1 MDKEF
6 LMWIVGMFPQMK
18 KEIDDYISG
27 RLQFNLENLLKSM
40 VRVGLTRNDMLKI
53 MLSTKAAKG
62 VVKGLTPQFI
72 KDMISKALATK
83 PVQKSS
89 EVLKRAGSTMARG
102 IGKAIRSV
110 DKGAEWLGKAAGSGI
125 KAATKRLVS
134 TPTGIRIAG
143 ATGGPLVVAAAT
155 TVQTGITNAV
165 RRAANRPTRTW
176 GRNLFD
182 LSPFGQGFSIIENT
196 REGLTGREWKT
207 FGEED

>member
-1 MDKEF
+1 
-6 LMWIVGMFPQMK
+6 
-18 KEIDDYISG
+18 
-27 RLQFNLENLLKSM
+27 
-40 VRVGLTRNDMLKI
+40 MLKI
-53 MLSTKAAKG
+53 MLSAKAAKG

-102 IGKAIRSV
+102 IGKAIRSM

-125 KAATKRLVS
+125 KTATKRLVS

-143 ATGGPLVVAAAT
+143 ATGGPLIVAAAT

-165 RRAANRPTRTW
+165 RRAANLPTRTW

-182 LSPFGQGFSIIENT
+182 LSPFGQVFSVIEST